1 MVSVSSLPPS
11 FLSFFPSLSLSF
23 SETTLS
29 ISKHF
34 EFLKCELLSGL
45 PFGPKTTLGSHGLF
59 LSVPYDFISSELH
72 VFGN

>member
-1 MVSVSSLPPS
+1 MVSVSSLPPFFS
-11 FLSFFPSLSLSF
+11 SFFPSLSF

-45 PFGPKTTLGSHGLF
+45 PFCPKTTLGSHGLF
-59 LSVPYDFISSELH
+59 LSVPYDFISSELY
-72 VFGN
+72 VFGQ